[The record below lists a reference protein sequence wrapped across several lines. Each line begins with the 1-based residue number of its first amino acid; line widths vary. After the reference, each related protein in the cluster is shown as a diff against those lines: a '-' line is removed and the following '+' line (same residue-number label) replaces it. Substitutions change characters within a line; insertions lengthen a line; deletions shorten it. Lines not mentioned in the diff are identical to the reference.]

1 MSGARVY
8 EEQASSRTGRASSYN
23 LGCQPCSGRAARN
36 DGALAGRD
44 YQIMKI
50 TCLDKQVGQ
59 FLKESFYRIPRFQR
73 PYSWDRTN
81 VEEFWNDA
89 VVENEAQYFIGS
101 FVVYDD
107 KSALGVVDG
116 QQRLTTITLLLC
128 ALRNAFEQQGHVNLA
143 KGIHGLIERTDIA
156 DQLFYVLQTETSY
169 PYLQEHIQKFG
180 GKPGAGSDAGPEEQ
194 LLKQA
199 FEYFQTNVTDVV
211 NAIEL
216 LPNLSPAKKKARI
229 QDDLTRIRDKVLNL
243 KLIFTALENDE
254 DAYVIFETL
263 NTRGKD
269 LTLSDLVK
277 SHLAR
282 LLKPTNKGVD
292 LARDK
297 WNQIQQTFEESQV
310 ELSVSTFIHHFWL
323 SRYEYIT
330 EKKLYKALRKR
341 IKTSEASGFLGDLEK
356 ESVIYRYI
364 YEPMARKWNKDEV
377 QIRDSLRAMNLFR
390 IKQQLP
396 LTLSVMRQYEDHALK
411 LRHVRAILAAVE
423 NFHFKFTAIASQR
436 SSGGISFMYALAARE
451 LHQAKNGEAKVM
463 GLQEFQSKKLASKLP
478 SYAEFEP
485 GFLAL
490 RYSSQMT
497 KQKNLVRYILTK
509 IYQENSTGIPI
520 DPEQMTIEHLEPEN
534 PAKSSGLLP
543 DQVASIGNLILVNQ
557 DLNNKLANKGFSDK
571 VEILKNA
578 HVWVDAV
585 VLNAKSW
592 GAAEIESRA
601 QLLAKDAYD
610 NVWPV

>member
-1 MSGARVY
+1 
-8 EEQASSRTGRASSYN
+8 
-23 LGCQPCSGRAARN
+23 
-36 DGALAGRD
+36 
-44 YQIMKI
+44 MKI

-81 VEEFWNDA
+81 IEEFWNDA

-128 ALRNAFEQQGHVNLA
+128 ALRNAFEQQGHANLA

-156 DQLFYVLQTETSY
+156 DQRFYVLQTETSY

-180 GKPGAGSDAGPEEQ
+180 DKPGAGSDAGPEEQ
-194 LLKQA
+194 LIKQA
-199 FEYFQTNVTDVV
+199 FEYFQTNVKDVV
-211 NAIEL
+211 KAIEL
-216 LPNLSPAKKKARI
+216 LPNLSSAKKRARI

-297 WNQIQQTFEESQV
+297 WNQIHQTFEESQV

-341 IKTSEASGFLGDLEK
+341 IKASEASGFLDDLEK

-364 YEPMARKWNKDEV
+364 YEPIARKWNKDEFE
-377 QIRDSLRAMNLFR
+377 IRDSLRAMNLFR

-396 LTLSVMRQYEDHALK
+396 LILSVMRHYEDHALK
-411 LRHVRAILAAVE
+411 AKHVRAILGAVE

-451 LHQAKNGEAKVM
+451 LHQAGIGEAKVK
-463 GLQEFQSKKLASKLP
+463 GLQEFQNKKLASKLP

-485 GFLAL
+485 GFMAL

-509 IYQENSTGIPI
+509 IYQKNSTGITI
-520 DPEQMTIEHLEPEN
+520 DPEQMTIEHLAPEN

-543 DQVASIGNLILVNQ
+543 EQVASIGNLILVNQ
-557 DLNNKLANKGFSDK
+557 ELNNKLANKGFSDK
-571 VEILKNA
+571 VEILNNA

-585 VLNAKSW
+585 VLDAKNW

-601 QLLAKDAYD
+601 KLLAKDAYN
-610 NVWPV
+610 NVWSV